1 VRVSLQNPRHLQL
14 QLANAGQ
21 HLIRRDSRNR
31 TGAALEVEHG
41 IDDHCLAAAGIVGEI
56 CIGAGQRVIEGFDRS
71 IPLPGGYRI
80 GLDAIIGL
88 VPGLGDAVGA
98 LVSAYIINEARSL
111 GAPRSILLRMLGN
124 VAIETVVGA
133 IPFAGD
139 LFDAAFKANTR
150 NLALLARYQ
159 LDPIGSRRSSRF
171 FVFGFSLLLAAVV
184 AFMIAV
190 PVLVIVALFKL
201 Y

>member
-1 VRVSLQNPRHLQL
+1 MKTATLISAADAPQTAERMRHLRS
-14 QLANAGQ
+14 LALLLDN
-21 HLIRRDSRNR
+21 
-31 TGAALEVEHG
+31 
-41 IDDHCLAAAGIVGEI
+41 
-56 CIGAGQRVIEGFDRS
+56 S

-80 GLDAIIGL
+80 GLDAIVGL

-98 LVSAYIINEARSL
+98 LFSAYIINEARSL
-111 GAPRSILLRMLGN
+111 GAPGSILLRMLGN

-190 PVLVIVALFKL
+190 PVLVIAALFKL
-201 Y
+201 F